1 MGERYPF
8 STVELLAITDL
19 LAPWDLLR
27 TSHPSLQDTMIT
39 PADGDLLDTKR
50 FRIGRGM
57 SGDIQHTQW
66 LSTYLVEGFGAE
78 LGLDRAWS
86 EVQWAQLRQ
95 QLVNRPI
102 PTLPLKGRDVVALKV
117 QPGWQVGQFLGE
129 VERWWIEGR
138 TIPDR
143 AACLAKLRELVA
155 RHNG

>member
-1 MGERYPF
+1 
-8 STVELLAITDL
+8 
-19 LAPWDLLR
+19 
-27 TSHPSLQDTMIT
+27 
-39 PADGDLLDTKR
+39 
-50 FRIGRGM
+50 M

-78 LGLDRAWS
+78 LGLDRTWS

-95 QLVNRPI
+95 RLVNRPI

-129 VERWWIEGR
+129 VERWWLDGQ

-143 AACLAKLRELVA
+143 EACLAKLRELVA